1 MEPNQHH
8 YSLMKELGHGS
19 FGTVWQV
26 TNGSAIFAMKVIN
39 DPNQSAIQEVKI
51 LKLAKHPNIVRYF
64 DSFLENGSLK
74 IIMEFADQ
82 GTLST
87 QTLIWT
93 EETVWGFLAQM
104 GSALTYLHSIGIIHR
119 DLKPENIL
127 CVSAG
132 NNQIMFKIADF
143 GIAKLV
149 DAIRQGNH
157 YANTYAGTYCYM
169 APEVLNKQPYAFSAD
184 IWSLGAVLSFLCN
197 NNRHLFASNDQVK
210 QLMEII
216 DPLPDHYSSDLQG
229 LVTKML
235 NVNTLGRPGASM
247 IYREAQLRNQ
257 NS

>member
-1 MEPNQHH
+1 
-8 YSLMKELGHGS
+8 
-19 FGTVWQV
+19 
-26 TNGSAIFAMKVIN
+26 MKVIN
-39 DPNQSAIQEVKI
+39 NPNQCAIQEVNI
-51 LKLAKHPNIVRYF
+51 LKLGKHPNIVRYF

-74 IIMEFADQ
+74 IVMEFSDQ

-104 GSALTYLHSIGIIHR
+104 GSALTYIHRIGIIHR
-119 DLKPENIL
+119 DLKLENIL

-149 DAIRQGNH
+149 DVVRQGNH
-157 YANTYAGTYCYM
+157 YGNTYAGTYCYM
-169 APEVLNKQPYAFSAD
+169 APEVLNSQPYTFSAD

-197 NNRHLFASNDQVK
+197 NNRHLFVSNDQVK
-210 QLMEII
+210 QLMRII
-216 DPLPDHYSSDLQG
+216 DPLPFHYSSILRG

-235 NVNTLGRPGASM
+235 NVNTHERPSASM
-247 IYREAQLRNQ
+247 IYKEAQLRNQ
-257 NS
+257 NSYKNLTFLGGVFFLLVSGVIIMGCTVLKH